1 MRRKDREIIDRQRID
16 EIILSCDCCRLG
28 LIEGDSAY
36 IVPLSFGYTSRVD
49 RASFYFHCAKEGKK
63 LDLIKLNP
71 NVGIELDTNHAVHEG
86 ERACDYAFR
95 FRSIIGRGAATLVD
109 TMEEKKEALRL
120 VMSHYS
126 DRADWTF
133 TDAEANSVAIL
144 RVDVMEIA
152 CKEHL

>member
-1 MRRKDREIIDRQRID
+1 MRRKDREITDRQKM
-16 EIILSCDCCRLG
+16 EEVILSCDCCRLG
-28 LIEGDSAY
+28 LVDGNSAY
-36 IVPLSFGYTSRVD
+36 IVPLNFGYSITGD

-63 LDLIKLNP
+63 LDLIKSNP
-71 NVGIELDTNHAVHEG
+71 NVGFELDTNHAVHEG
-86 ERACDYAFR
+86 EKACDYAFR
-95 FRSIIGRGAATLVD
+95 FRSIIGKGVAMLVE

-126 DRADWTF
+126 DRDNWTF
-133 TDAEANSVAIL
+133 SDTEANSVTIL